1 MIDHDA
7 YLLELDKLRLPMINY
22 HQNVNFGLSV
32 VNFFG
37 LAMGLFMMAAPMM
50 GWIDYQ
56 SPSLGTAL
64 MYGGICQYLIGF
76 YDWYQGSSMLS
87 FVDFIFGILHLVFF
101 YTADLGKYSIWVPNQ
116 YHTYMQGVFYCL
128 WFVILLFTIIST
140 RNRGCIHTIYMFL
153 LALATIFL
161 VIWEFSKRTWARKVA
176 GYILFIASILI
187 WYTGIGR
194 LFGNVYQND
203 CAPLVTPYW

>member
-1 MIDHDA
+1 MIDHES

-22 HQNVNFGLSV
+22 HQKVNFGLSV

-56 SPSLGTAL
+56 SPTLGTAL
-64 MYGGICQYLIGF
+64 MFGGICQYLIGF
-76 YDWYQGSSMLS
+76 YDWYQGRTMLS
-87 FVDFIFGILHLVFF
+87 FIDFIFGLLHLVFF

-128 WFVILLFTIIST
+128 WFVILLFVIIST

-161 VIWEFSKRTWARKVA
+161 IIWEFSKRTWCRKVV
-176 GYILFIASILI
+176 GYILLVASILI